1 MKSKRRRA
9 AEKGGGGALPVDGR
23 KNRKVVFTLPPEEVM
38 AECKKQELD
47 PICGGLV
54 LAVQKLMV
62 AANWTMSALS
72 KKSRVSLSHLSK
84 FLRLKSLLSYY
95 LVKRLAR
102 AFGVTLGMLD
112 DMAEALVEN

>member
-1 MKSKRRRA
+1 M
-9 AEKGGGGALPVDGR
+9 PVDGR

-62 AANWTMSALS
+62 AALS

-102 AFGVTLGMLD
+102 AFGVTLGTLD
-112 DMAEALVEN
+112 DMAEALVEK

>member
-9 AEKGGGGALPVDGR
+9 AQKGGEGALPVDGR
-23 KNRKVVFTLPPEEVM
+23 KKRKVVFTLKPEEVM

-47 PICGGLV
+47 PICGALV

-62 AANWTMSALS
+62 AANCTMSALS
-72 KKSRVSLSHLSK
+72 KKSRVSLSHLSN
-84 FLRLKSLLSYY
+84 FLRLKAFLSHY
-95 LVKRLAR
+95 LVYRLAR
-102 AFGVTLGMLD
+102 AFGLTLAALD